1 MQVRSLGLGLGVAS
15 PNPNPNPNPNPDP
28 DPNPNPNQSLFAA
41 FTSIGNIY
49 TALAQAIGAAN
60 KVLKW
65 IERTPQ
71 LVPHPAPLVPARC
84 EGDLKMVDVSFTYA
98 LRPERPVLTGLNL
111 HVKPGE
117 VVALCG
123 PSGGE
128 GF

>member
-1 MQVRSLGLGLGVAS
+1 M
-15 PNPNPNPNPNPDP
+15 
-28 DPNPNPNQSLFAA
+28 
-41 FTSIGNIY
+41 
-49 TALAQAIGAAN
+49 
-60 KVLKW
+60 LKW

-84 EGDLKMVDVSFTYA
+84 EGDLKMVDVAFTYA